1 MSILVLP
8 LHIVTLRIVRL
19 AGAVRAAQKALY
31 AAHEASA
38 MTDPGRPDCR
48 RRLRD
53 LGILK

>member
-1 MSILVLP
+1 MSIQVLP
-8 LHIVTLRIVRL
+8 LHIVTKRIARL
-19 AGAVRAAQKALY
+19 AGAVRGAQNVLY

-38 MTDPGRPDCR
+38 MTDPRRPACQ